1 MNVKRK
7 GSAGERE
14 LCEYLTAAGFPAHR
28 NEQRYQGGYN
38 NPDISAEG
46 LEALHIECKRV
57 EKLNVNEAMRQAA
70 ADAAGK
76 TPVVMHRRNREQ
88 WLITLRLDDFLK
100 GRVENGS
107 IYRSAS
113 ADSCGSSGNT

>member
-1 MNVKRK
+1 MNSKRK

-28 NEQRYQGGYN
+28 NEQRYEGGYN
-38 NPDISAEG
+38 NPDVSAEG

-88 WLITLRLDDFLK
+88 WLITLKLDDFLK
-100 GRVENGS
+100 GSVLNG
-107 IYRSAS
+107 INGTAGT
-113 ADSCGSSGNT
+113 GSSRSGNSP